1 MLYRLKLI
9 SLLMISFGTSLSAW
23 SQKQAI
29 KLDLEAGLRVRWQSG
44 NLNQLAVNPSLRL
57 TLASPQWQLSSQ
69 ASYQYL
75 QVEGFAILNDFW
87 TYSELAYQPE
97 KRIFPI
103 GSVRYGFARS
113 YQIENSLHTGPGLAW
128 NLIQQSPQKFVRL
141 SLIGGYLHF
150 AYIGEPS
157 HQSFA
162 LGSVLAASFP
172 LGERLQIRLE
182 GSSYHSLMAL
192 NYWGLSQSLG
202 LIADLG
208 KGFSL
213 SINQNLIYNHQVVE
227 SIQNTNS
234 LLMLG
239 FQYRINS
246 SKK

>member
-9 SLLMISFGTSLSAW
+9 SLLILSFGTSDYAW
-23 SQKQAI
+23 SQNQGI
-29 KLDLEAGLRVRWQSG
+29 TLDLEAGVRVRWQSG
-44 NLNQLAVNPSLRL
+44 NLNQLAVNPELRL
-57 TLASPQWQLSSQ
+57 KLASSHWQFSSQ

-87 TYSELAYQPE
+87 TYSEIAYQPQ

-103 GSVRYGFARS
+103 GSFRYGFARS
-113 YQIENSLHTGPGLAW
+113 YQIEQSLHTGLGLAW
-128 NLIQQSPQKFVRL
+128 NIVQKSPKKFVRF

-157 HQSFA
+157 HRSFA
-162 LGSVLAASFP
+162 LGSVIAASFP
-172 LGERLQIRLE
+172 LGERLQLRLE

-202 LIADLG
+202 LLADLG